1 MVSRDEIIAILSKYG
16 MDSKYQTPYLYE
28 EEGRVGILYSFSHVF
43 YGLLERVK
51 WFETIQEADDF
62 IYQLWWYRK
71 YQTEFAVTVSFSDY
85 EILTPEVSYQMEN
98 KNLTVADMKSLL
110 VDPEELP
117 REKKKLK
124 LYQRLVR
131 TARILVS
138 VIEEKIKVQNDTYRN
153 VKELDS
159 EFQKQEN
166 EFYQL
171 LSRYQKKNYPLH
183 VISDTSLD
191 LVNMDSE
198 IQSLNDQIDFLMNHP
213 DFGEMK
219 KFIDALWETL
229 LHMECE
235 KGYLQ
240 NKYLLFKLPLDLE
253 DIRKKKSY
261 MEFVF
266 NKKKGLFSRK
276 EHVLDELKKIDNES
290 ESKKIIGMKDYIENE
305 IKRLEEKYSII
316 DEMDYATLG
325 DYLNE
330 FDNLGIS
337 SPFDSQ
343 DKPTG
348 KVYTRDELLKK
359 YQDIYD
365 SLSQNEQCSMAIY
378 HSFLQPVC
386 DAILRMH
393 LKGQGETEIL
403 SIVKKDYGQD
413 ITQGFNILVDPEN
426 VFFRMQKMKLLSIVS
441 ETEFL
446 KSLYQVCLSLLAIKS
461 FRLNGITYLFGKS
474 GKDDVLELYHA
485 SLRNTSGPTQIKGK
499 YEVHDVL
506 EIHTG
511 VSLLFFPLFYQV
523 RDLYFHDNT
532 IDEVTDCED
541 VVLFLKNYQLKFDNS
556 DIIKVSRFH
565 FKEKSVDSY
574 KVFYGTSV
582 IKKEQYR
589 HIVVTK

>member
-1 MVSRDEIIAILSKYG
+1 MVSRDEIITILSKYG

-28 EEGRVGILYSFSHVF
+28 EDGRSGILYSFSHVF

-51 WFETIQEADDF
+51 FFETIQEADDF
-62 IYQLWWYRK
+62 VYQLWWYRR
-71 YQTEFAVTVSFSDY
+71 YHAEFAVTFSLSDY
-85 EILTPEVSYQMEN
+85 ESLTPEVNYQMEN
-98 KNLTVADMKSLL
+98 KVLTVVDMKSLL

-117 REKKKLK
+117 REKKKQK

-153 VKELDS
+153 VKELDL

-171 LSRYQKKNYPLH
+171 LNRYQKKNYPLH
-183 VISDTSLD
+183 VIEDSSLD

-198 IQSLNDQIDFLMNHP
+198 IQSLNAQIDFLIDHS
-213 DFGEMK
+213 DFGDMK
-219 KFIDALWETL
+219 KFIDTLWETL

-235 KGYLQ
+235 RGHLQ
-240 NKYLLFKLPLDLE
+240 NKYLLFKLPIDLE

-261 MEFVF
+261 MEYVF
-266 NKKKGLFSRK
+266 NKKKGLFSKK
-276 EHVLDELKKIDNES
+276 EHVLDELKKIDDES
-290 ESKKIIGMKDYIENE
+290 ESKKIIGMKDYIEHE
-305 IKRLEEKYSII
+305 VKRLEEKYSII

-343 DKPTG
+343 DKPKG

-359 YQDIYD
+359 YQEIYD
-365 SLSQNEQCSMAIY
+365 SLSQSEQCSMAIY
-378 HSFLQPVC
+378 HSFLQPIC

-393 LKGQGETEIL
+393 LNSINEKEIL
-403 SIVKKDYGQD
+403 SIIKKEYGND
-413 ITQGFNILVDPEN
+413 LTQGLNILIDPEN
-426 VFFRMQKMKLLSIVS
+426 VFFRMKKMKSLSLVS
-441 ETEFL
+441 ETDFL

-461 FRLNGITYLFGKS
+461 FKLNGITYLFGKS
-474 GKDDVLELYHA
+474 RKTDVLELYHA

-499 YEVHDVL
+499 YEIHDVL
-506 EIHTG
+506 EVHPG

-532 IDEVTDCED
+532 IDEIIDRED
-541 VVLFLKNYQLKFDNS
+541 VLLFLKNYQVKFDNS
-556 DIIKVSRFH
+556 GIIKVSRFH
-565 FKEKSVDSY
+565 FKEKNTDSY
-574 KVFYGTSV
+574 KIFCSANVL
-582 IKKEQYR
+582 KKEQYR